1 MMGGIIYTIEMYLQE
16 KWCCPQVEHL
26 CVVVDVGQAAIP
38 VENPFL
44 VCLCFREI
52 NESCV
57 MRRKELGENG
67 CILVQI
73 CLIVQQVGNFT
84 VSESKSKGFL
94 AILNSLAREPSSSM
108 GM

>member
-1 MMGGIIYTIEMYLQE
+1 MYLQE

-44 VCLCFREI
+44 VCLCFRE
-52 NESCV
+52 
-57 MRRKELGENG
+57 LGENG

-84 VSESKSKGFL
+84 VSESKSNGFL